1 MKIIKNMAIII
12 VVIIAIPLVIAL
24 FTSRDVS
31 VVREIT
37 INRPHHEVYDYAKYL
52 KNQNHFSKWA
62 SMDPD
67 MRTEYR
73 GTDGE
78 VGFVSFW
85 ESENPEVGSGEQ
97 EILAIQEG
105 KRIDYALRFFK
116 PFKSNDK
123 AYMEF
128 EPLNE
133 KETLVRW
140 GYEGYM
146 AYPQNAMLLIMD
158 MDKMVGDDFQTGLE
172 NLKRILESDQ

>member
-12 VVIIAIPLVIAL
+12 AIIIAIPLLIAL
-24 FTSRDVS
+24 FTAKDVS

-37 INRPHHEVYDYAKYL
+37 INRPQHEVYDYAKYL
-52 KNQNHFSKWA
+52 KNQDNFSKW
-62 SMDPD
+62 SKMDPD
-67 MRTEYR
+67 MHKEYK

-85 ESENPEVGSGEQ
+85 KSENPEVGSGEQ

-140 GYEGYM
+140 GYEGHM
-146 AYPQNAMLLIMD
+146 AYPKNAMLLVMD
-158 MDKMVGDDFQTGLE
+158 MEKMVGDDFQTGLE